1 MNISKIDINNF
12 RLLKQ
17 TSINCEKELSLIID
31 KNNCG
36 KTSLLSALSKC
47 IGSKSEVGKFII
59 LISVWLFRI
68 DYMM

>member
-17 TSINCEKELSLIID
+17 TSINCEKELSLIIG

-36 KTSLLSALSKC
+36 KTSLLSALSRMH
-47 IGSKSEVGKFII
+47 
-59 LISVWLFRI
+59 W
-68 DYMM
+68 

>member
-17 TSINCEKELSLIID
+17 TSINCEKELSLIIG

-47 IGSKSEVGKFII
+47 IGSKSEVSLII